1 MFATTG
7 TENEV
12 VNSNTTVEVY
22 RRRVAYMPIKIDSI
36 FQKFTHGP
44 WKAQLN
50 VLLKWIFFMKV
61 NISFFNNTFFSK
73 YVPLWMF

>member
-22 RRRVAYMPIKIDSI
+22 RRRVAYMPIKIDSVI
-36 FQKFTHGP
+36 TYKRP
-44 WKAQLN
+44 
-50 VLLKWIFFMKV
+50 
-61 NISFFNNTFFSK
+61 
-73 YVPLWMF
+73 